1 MNEHEMHMAP
11 VSLRAKSGVNLGG
24 QGFSLVNLVIVVLI
38 ITLGWLWWRGSAMSG
53 FGQDWQAVFLSN
65 GQVYF
70 GKVVKQNKVEIKLAD
85 IYYLQVTRPLQQ
97 AAEGQEQ
104 ANPQGELSLVK
115 LGNELHG
122 PSDIMYINRDQVLF
136 VEDLKDD
143 SNVVTAI
150 ANYKDGQAGKD
161 KAAPKE

>member
-1 MNEHEMHMAP
+1 MPESSSEP
-11 VSLRAKSGVNLGG
+11 VKSPVHNSKPSLPRPSRAGASPFGLILMV
-24 QGFSLVNLVIVVLI
+24 VVLVAAGFFLI
-38 ITLGWLWWRGSAMSG
+38 KQTSLSG
-53 FGQDWQAVFLSN
+53 YQEDWQAVFLTN

-70 GKVVKQNKVEIKLAD
+70 GQVKKQNQAELVLNE

-97 AAEGQEQ
+97 TAEGEQQ

-122 PSDIMYINRDQVLF
+122 PTDAMVVNRDHVLF
-136 VEDLKDD
+136 VEDLKED

-150 ANYKDGQAGKD
+150 ANY
-161 KAAPKE
+161 

>member
-1 MNEHEMHMAP
+1 MSETTPNNSQAMP
-11 VSLRAKSGVNLGG
+11 SLAGLAVFILAVILG
-24 QGFSLVNLVIVVLI
+24 F
-38 ITLGWLWWRGSAMSG
+38 LWWRGTMLSG
-53 FGQDWQAVFLSN
+53 FDKDWQAVFLSN

-70 GKVVKQNKVEIKLAD
+70 GQISKQNQAEVVMKD

-97 AAEGQEQ
+97 TAEGQQQ
-104 ANPQGELSLVK
+104 ADAQGELSLVK

-122 PSDIMYINRDQVLF
+122 PTDAMHINRDQVLF

-150 ANYKDGQAGKD
+150 ANYKSGAQAGTEEK
-161 KAAPKE
+161 K

>member
-1 MNEHEMHMAP
+1 MSETISNNMQSG
-11 VSLRAKSGVNLGG
+11 VSLSRLTILALALVF
-24 QGFSLVNLVIVVLI
+24 GFF
-38 ITLGWLWWRGSAMSG
+38 WWWGTALTG
-53 FGQDWQAVFLSN
+53 FDKDWQAVFLSN

-70 GKVVKQNKVEIKLAD
+70 GQIEKQNQVEVVMKD

-97 AAEGQEQ
+97 TAEGEQQ
-104 ANPQGELSLVK
+104 ANAQGELSLVK

-122 PSDIMYINRDQVLF
+122 PTDAMHINRDQVLF

-150 ANYKDGQAGKD
+150 ANYKSGNQPAE
-161 KAAPKE
+161 KAPEVKK

>member
-1 MNEHEMHMAP
+1 MPSAIGLI
-11 VSLRAKSGVNLGG
+11 VLALALVFGG
-24 QGFSLVNLVIVVLI
+24 
-38 ITLGWLWWRGSAMSG
+38 LWWRGGSLSG
-53 FGQDWQAVFLSN
+53 FDKDWQAIFLSN

-70 GKVVKQNKVEIKLAD
+70 GQIEKQNKVEVVLSD

-97 AAEGQEQ
+97 TAEGEQQ

-122 PSDIMYINRDQVLF
+122 PTDAMHVNRDQILF
-136 VEDLKDD
+136 IEDLKDD

-150 ANYKDGQAGKD
+150 ANYKSGAQAGSEEK
-161 KAAPKE
+161 K

>member
-1 MNEHEMHMAP
+1 MPEPISQAP
-11 VSLRAKSGVNLGG
+11 GQAVPPVAPSSPSLGTMRGPKPAAGG
-24 QGFSLVNLVIVVLI
+24 NSIIMSVLVVIILAALYLWYSQT
-38 ITLGWLWWRGSAMSG
+38 TLSG
-53 FGQDWQAVFLSN
+53 FKEDWQAIFLTN

-70 GKVVKQNKVEIKLAD
+70 GQVGNQNSSEVIAKD

-97 AAEGQEQ
+97 TEGGESA

-122 PSDIMYINRDQVLF
+122 PTDKMYINRGHILF
-136 VEDLKDD
+136 IEDLKED

-150 ANYKDGQAGKD
+150 SNYKG
-161 KAAPKE
+161 E

>member
-1 MNEHEMHMAP
+1 MNEITPNNTRSMPSATGLI
-11 VSLRAKSGVNLGG
+11 VLALALIFGG
-24 QGFSLVNLVIVVLI
+24 
-38 ITLGWLWWRGSAMSG
+38 LWWRGGRLSG
-53 FGQDWQAVFLSN
+53 FDKDWQAVFLSN

-70 GKVVKQNKVEIKLAD
+70 GQIEKQNKVEVVLSD

-97 AAEGQEQ
+97 TAEGEQQ

-122 PSDIMYINRDQVLF
+122 PTDAMHVNRDQILF
-136 VEDLKDD
+136 IEDLKDD

-150 ANYKDGQAGKD
+150 ANYKSGNQAGAEEK
-161 KAAPKE
+161 K

>member
-1 MNEHEMHMAP
+1 MNEHEMHVAP
-11 VSLRAKSGVNLGG
+11 ASLRSLGNVSKAG
-24 QGFSLVNLVIVVLI
+24 QGSTLAHLAIIVLI
-38 ITLGWLWWRGSAMSG
+38 IVLGFLWWRGNAMSG
-53 FGQDWQAVFLSN
+53 FSSDWQAVFLSN

-70 GKVVKQNKVEIKLAD
+70 GKVAKQNKAEIKLED

-97 AAEGQEQ
+97 TAEGQQQ

-122 PSDIMYINRDQVLF
+122 PTDAMYVNRDQVLF
-136 VEDLKDD
+136 IEDLKDD

-150 ANYKDGQAGKD
+150 ANYKTGQEVK
-161 KAAPKE
+161 K

>member
-1 MNEHEMHMAP
+1 MNEHEMHTAP
-11 VSLRAKSGVNLGG
+11 ASLRGMGG
-24 QGFSLVNLVIVVLI
+24 ANTGGKGSSLAHLVIIILI
-38 ITLGWLWWRGSAMSG
+38 IALGFLWWRGENLSG

-70 GKVVKQNKVEIKLAD
+70 GKIAKQNKAEIKLED

-97 AAEGQEQ
+97 AQEGQEQ
-104 ANPQGELSLVK
+104 ANPQGELQLVK

-122 PSDIMYINRDQVLF
+122 PTDAMYVNRDQVLF
-136 VEDLKDD
+136 IEDLKDD

-150 ANYKDGQAGKD
+150 ANYKSGQGEAQPIED
-161 KAAPKE
+161 KK